1 VGWRSVQPWGE
12 EVHEVDDSRDCV
24 VHARETTAA
33 LHTSVC
39 APFTAVAPLFHVCVS
54 KVAAHF
60 VPSTVMAARPNV
72 ETVFAEHLESNV
84 FPCLAAKTAHARN
97 QVTHVVSGDIRC
109 GKDDAWLAKAI
120 QGFASRRKPEHVFH
134 SLVIHFPDSVA
145 MDEIQFEAALFARLQ
160 GIHNVDRL
168 DFAWDP
174 TVSDDPT
181 ADKFSMSVGEQS
193 FYVIGLHPGASR
205 NARRLAHPAMV
216 FNLHAQ
222 FEYLRE
228 QGRYDRLREAIIERD
243 VVKNG
248 SANPMLA
255 VHGQSSEALQYSGR
269 KIDGPWEC
277 PFKPQGKAA

>member
-1 VGWRSVQPWGE
+1 M
-12 EVHEVDDSRDCV
+12 
-24 VHARETTAA
+24 
-33 LHTSVC
+33 
-39 APFTAVAPLFHVCVS
+39 AVRLA
-54 KVAAHF
+54 
-60 VPSTVMAARPNV
+60 V
-72 ETVFAEHLESNV
+72 ETIFADHLASDV

-109 GKDDAWLAKAI
+109 GKDDAWLAQAI

-134 SLVIHFPDSVA
+134 SLVVHFPDSRG
-145 MDEIQFEAALFARLQ
+145 MDESGFEAALFGRLQ
-160 GIHNVDRL
+160 GIHDVDSGS
-168 DFAWDP
+168 FAWDP
-174 TVSDDPT
+174 SVSSDP
-181 ADKFSMSVGEQS
+181 ASDKFSMSVGGQS

-205 NARRLAHPAMV
+205 EARRLAHPAMV

-243 VVKNG
+243 VAMNG

-255 VHGQSSEALQYSGR
+255 VHGESSEALQYSGR

-277 PFKPQGKAA
+277 PFKPHGRAA